1 MGALG
6 VGCSAGES
14 FPSLPEAA
22 APQPHLSGCSNL
34 GADISADLEAGLQ
47 GTMLQNP
54 LTLGRGKGREEEE
67 RRKEVQRHR
76 GAERG
81 PETGSVCLA
90 GKLWST
96 ED

>member
-22 APQPHLSGCSNL
+22 APQPHLSRCSKL
-34 GADISADLEAGLQ
+34 GDDISADLKAGLQ
-47 GTMLQNP
+47 GTMLQNLP
-54 LTLGRGKGREEEE
+54 ALGRGEGCEEEK
-67 RRKEVQRHR
+67 RRKEVQRRR

-90 GKLWST
+90 GKLGGT
-96 ED
+96 EE